1 MCLVVGV
8 SDGDTLTA
16 RCDAPAATHPVKLKV
31 RIAAIDAP
39 ERGQAFG
46 DRSRKNLVQLCLR
59 QRARL
64 EPLYRDTYGRTVAN
78 VRCRTEDVG
87 QAQVQ
92 AGMAWVYTAFAH
104 QHPALLPLEMRARA
118 DRSGLWSQPRPL
130 APWFYRHRYPHKPPR
145 R

>member
-16 RCDAPAATHPVKLKV
+16 RCDTPAAARPVKLKV

-46 DRSRKNLVQLCLR
+46 NRSRQNLVQLCLR
-59 QRARL
+59 QRARI
-64 EPLYRDTYGRTVAN
+64 EPLYHDTYGRTVAN
-78 VRCRTEDVG
+78 VRCGTEDV
-87 QAQVQ
+87 AQVQLQ
-92 AGMAWVYTAFAH
+92 AGMAWVYTAYAQ
-104 QHPALLPLEMRARA
+104 QHPTLLPLEHRARA
-118 DRSGLWSQPRPL
+118 ERSGLWAQPRPL
-130 APWFYRHRYPHKPPR
+130 APWLYRHRYAQKPPR